1 MAQSKKLF
9 WSSAF
14 LFTLLASQ
22 PALAQSPSQN
32 PTVERQPVTPALATP
47 KPRLDRW
54 KPRDRHLIYVTLP
67 GTLVENS
74 YRNGLGIVVLD
85 ANDGYRFI
93 KRIPTWAPAASISP
107 EQVAGVAASPVTNM
121 IYLAMRGRLGAFDLK
136 TEKMIW
142 ENEYDGFCCERP
154 QVTADGSALVVGS
167 DLKDFWYVVNPRTG
181 DLITKIHAPQSNNAH
196 NLNISPDGKLAFM
209 APNGPVMSI
218 GDIQSG
224 KVVQTIR
231 FGDNVRPFV
240 LNKDASLI
248 YANTNKLLGYEVAD
262 VKTGKVIKHVEA
274 GGDWREKVKAM
285 EARGEYPG
293 HHCES
298 HGIALVNDE
307 KEVWIVDNVNKKL
320 LIFDNT
326 LENPKVVAEIET
338 AGNAYW
344 ITVGLDGD
352 HVYLSSGDVIDTKT
366 RKVVAQLKDEYGDV
380 MHSEKLLGMMFSSG
394 ELQRVTNQFGNGY
407 GDFNALGQVTSVAA
421 R

>member
-47 KPRLDRW
+47 KPQLDRW

-136 TEKMIW
+136 TEKMVW

-209 APNGPVMSI
+209 APNGPVISI

-262 VKTGKVIKHVEA
+262 VKTGKVIKRVEA
-274 GGDWREKVKAM
+274 AGDWREKVKAM
-285 EARGEYPG
+285 EARGKYPG

-307 KEVWIVDNVNKKL
+307 KEVWIVDNVNEKL

-366 RKVVAQLKDEYGDV
+366 RKVVAQLKDEYGNV

>member
-47 KPRLDRW
+47 KPQLDRW

-121 IYLAMRGRLGAFDLK
+121 IYLATRGRLGAFDLK
-136 TEKMIW
+136 TEKMVW

-181 DLITKIHAPQSNNAH
+181 DLIKKIHAPQSNNAH

-209 APNGPVMSI
+209 APNGPVVSI

-262 VKTGKVIKHVEA
+262 VKTGKVIKRVEA
-274 GGDWREKVKAM
+274 AGDWREKVKAM
-285 EARGEYPG
+285 EARGKYPG

-298 HGIALVNDE
+298 HGIAFVNDE
-307 KEVWIVDNVNKKL
+307 KEVWIVDNVNEKL

-366 RKVVAQLKDEYGDV
+366 RKVVAQLKDEYGNV

>member
-47 KPRLDRW
+47 KPQLDRW

-136 TEKMIW
+136 TEKMVW

-181 DLITKIHAPQSNNAH
+181 DLIKKIHAPQSNNAH

-209 APNGPVMSI
+209 APNGPVISI

-262 VKTGKVIKHVEA
+262 VKTGKVIKRVEA
-274 GGDWREKVKAM
+274 AGDWREKVKAM
-285 EARGEYPG
+285 EARGKYPG

-307 KEVWIVDNVNKKL
+307 KEVWIVDNVNEKL